1 MLHRGERVV
10 PAAQVSDRGRVDV
23 DMEMVASEIR
33 GLRQDIQASESTAT
47 PDESVSGGTVRDRDI
62 LEALNVALNRNGNR
76 DPLK

>member
-1 MLHRGERVV
+1 
-10 PAAQVSDRGRVDV
+10 
-23 DMEMVASEIR
+23 MEMVASEIR